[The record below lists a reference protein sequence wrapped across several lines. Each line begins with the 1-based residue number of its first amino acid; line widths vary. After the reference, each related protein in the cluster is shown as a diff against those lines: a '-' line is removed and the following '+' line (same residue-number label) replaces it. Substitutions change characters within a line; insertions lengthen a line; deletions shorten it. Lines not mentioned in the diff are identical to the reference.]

1 MECVKTL
8 FQGDYTMHN
17 GVDIAV
23 PEGTDIISIL
33 DNGTVSLKGYDET
46 LGYYIY
52 VDYPFNG
59 VTYQIMCFH
68 MFQPAY
74 VNLGDT
80 VQKGTV
86 LGGVGTTGY
95 STGDHL
101 HFGLKI
107 SGVQVDPWLYINPTL

>member
-1 MECVKTL
+1 
-8 FQGDYTMHN
+8 
-17 GVDIAV
+17 
-23 PEGTDIISIL
+23 
-33 DNGTVSLKGYDET
+33 
-46 LGYYIY
+46 
-52 VDYPFNG
+52 
-59 VTYQIMCFH
+59 